1 MPTDIF
7 LHLKC
12 THLLY
17 TPCQAPHTAN
27 RVKMHNMDHGK
38 CFPLMHVIHYS
49 GEIFGIHFEPFKSKY
64 HVHSSIKIF
73 FDIFLTRKL
82 FSMALMTH
90 TVRLAHKLLSLRQ
103 FMSCSFAGTPTNLRD
118 PSSSL
123 LLLLSGLGV
132 QEPLFAATAV
142 SLSLLG

>member
-1 MPTDIF
+1 MSKNNLKAVPTDIF

-38 CFPLMHVIHYS
+38 CIPLMH
-49 GEIFGIHFEPFKSKY
+49 GIHFEPFKSKY

-118 PSSSL
+118 PSPSL

>member
-38 CFPLMHVIHYS
+38 CIPLMH
-49 GEIFGIHFEPFKSKY
+49 GIHFEPFKSKY
-64 HVHSSIKIF
+64 HIHSSIKIF

-118 PSSSL
+118 PSPSL

-142 SLSLLG
+142 SPSLLG

>member
-38 CFPLMHVIHYS
+38 CIPLMH
-49 GEIFGIHFEPFKSKY
+49 GIHFEPFKSKY

-82 FSMALMTH
+82 FSTALMTH
-90 TVRLAHKLLSLRQ
+90 TVRLAHKLLRLRQ

-118 PSSSL
+118 PSPSL

-142 SLSLLG
+142 SLCLLG

>member
-38 CFPLMHVIHYS
+38 CIPLMH
-49 GEIFGIHFEPFKSKY
+49 GIHFEPFKSKY

>member
-38 CFPLMHVIHYS
+38 CIPLMH
-49 GEIFGIHFEPFKSKY
+49 GIHFEPFKSKY

-90 TVRLAHKLLSLRQ
+90 TARLAHKLLRLRQ

-118 PSSSL
+118 PSPSL

-142 SLSLLG
+142 SLCLLG

>member
-38 CFPLMHVIHYS
+38 CIPLMH
-49 GEIFGIHFEPFKSKY
+49 GIHFEPFKSKY
-64 HVHSSIKIF
+64 HVHSSIKII

-90 TVRLAHKLLSLRQ
+90 TVRLAHKLLRLRQ

-118 PSSSL
+118 PSPSL

-142 SLSLLG
+142 SLCLLG

>member
-7 LHLKC
+7 LHFKC

-38 CFPLMHVIHYS
+38 CIPLMH
-49 GEIFGIHFEPFKSKY
+49 GIHFEPFKSKY

>member
-1 MPTDIF
+1 
-7 LHLKC
+7 
-12 THLLY
+12 
-17 TPCQAPHTAN
+17 
-27 RVKMHNMDHGK
+27 MH
-38 CFPLMHVIHYS
+38 
-49 GEIFGIHFEPFKSKY
+49 GIHFEPFKSKY

-82 FSMALMTH
+82 FSTALMTH

-103 FMSCSFAGTPTNLRD
+103 FMSCSFAGTHTNLRD
-118 PSSSL
+118 PSPSL

>member
-1 MPTDIF
+1 
-7 LHLKC
+7 
-12 THLLY
+12 
-17 TPCQAPHTAN
+17 
-27 RVKMHNMDHGK
+27 MH
-38 CFPLMHVIHYS
+38 
-49 GEIFGIHFEPFKSKY
+49 GIHFEPFKSKY

-118 PSSSL
+118 PSPSL

-142 SLSLLG
+142 SLCLLG

>member
-38 CFPLMHVIHYS
+38 CFPLMH
-49 GEIFGIHFEPFKSKY
+49 GIHFEPFKSKY
-64 HVHSSIKIF
+64 HVHSSIKII

-103 FMSCSFAGTPTNLRD
+103 FMSCSFAGTHTNLRD
-118 PSSSL
+118 PSPSL

-142 SLSLLG
+142 SPSLLG